1 MSVIRVPL
9 KQGINF
15 ELLYLMILPPPFI
28 EGTHNINAIVET
40 PKGSRNKY
48 AYDEKTDIV
57 KLKKALPAGM
67 IFPFDFGFI
76 PSTIAEDGD
85 PMDIL
90 VLTDAPTFPGCLVE
104 AKVLGII
111 KVEQEK
117 KGEKVRN
124 DRVIAVQ
131 LDSRLYS
138 SADSID
144 DLPDGL
150 VKEIINFFASYNNV
164 SEDVFNHLENGGPGI
179 AIELIRNS
187 IKKAINDNKENK
199 KTY

>member
-1 MSVIRVPL
+1 M
-9 KQGINF
+9 K
-15 ELLYLMILPPPFI
+15 LPPPFI
-28 EGTHNINAIVET
+28 EGTYNINAIIET

-48 AYDEKTDIV
+48 AYDEKYDII

-90 VLTDAPTFPGCLVE
+90 VLTDAPTFPGCLAE
-104 AKVLGII
+104 CKVLGII

-117 KGEKVRN
+117 DGEEVRN

-131 LDSRLYS
+131 LDSRMYS
-138 SADSID
+138 SANDINA
-144 DLPDGL
+144 LPAGL
-150 VKEIINFFASYNNV
+150 IKEIVNFFASYNNL
-164 SEDVFNHLENGGPGI
+164 SEDLFNPLGNDGPEK
-179 AIELIRNS
+179 AIKLIQDS
-187 IKKAINDNKENK
+187 IKKHQSG
-199 KTY
+199 